1 MKYNRLKMHRNSNQ
15 RLLFNA
21 EIIEAYRK
29 LSKLLQTPTEIMEVF
44 KALIFGKDNVQPLI
58 DGSTNRVVSSYD
70 IHFFWFYFYYYCHYY
85 TTVFWWHTA
94 NKGVYSV
101 VPGYS
106 ICSCLARIYLS
117 YDFRSYQKL
126 YFLINTMQISYLKL
140 WATQVDSKPIQ

>member
-1 MKYNRLKMHRNSNQ
+1 MHRNSNQ

-70 IHFFWFYFYYYCHYY
+70 ISLFLVLFLLLLSLLYNSLLMAYC
-85 TTVFWWHTA
+85 
-94 NKGVYSV
+94 K
-101 VPGYS
+101 
-106 ICSCLARIYLS
+106 
-117 YDFRSYQKL
+117 
-126 YFLINTMQISYLKL
+126 
-140 WATQVDSKPIQ
+140 